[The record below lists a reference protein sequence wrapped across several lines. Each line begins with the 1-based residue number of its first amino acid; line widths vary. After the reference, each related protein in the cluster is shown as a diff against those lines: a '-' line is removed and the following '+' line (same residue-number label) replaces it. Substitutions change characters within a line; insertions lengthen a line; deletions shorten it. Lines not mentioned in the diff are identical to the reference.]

1 MAYVFYIA
9 ELEKDLPF
17 FWEERQ
23 RLYGACYGAGALL
36 MLMVSAIWLTWVTTK
51 ESRVQ
56 EAYGSFPFAVV
67 RFHTSALPA

>member
-1 MAYVFYIA
+1 MAYVLYIA

-36 MLMVSAIWLTWVTTK
+36 MLMASAIWLTLGHNQGVTGT
-51 ESRVQ
+51 
-56 EAYGSFPFAVV
+56 GS
-67 RFHTSALPA
+67 L